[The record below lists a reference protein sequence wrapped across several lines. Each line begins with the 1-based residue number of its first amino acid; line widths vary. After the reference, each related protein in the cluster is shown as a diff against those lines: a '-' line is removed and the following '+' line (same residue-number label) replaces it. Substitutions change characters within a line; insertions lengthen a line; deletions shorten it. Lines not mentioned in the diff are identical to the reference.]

1 MSYKILGYLL
11 FWSLF
16 GKESGVPRSWDILRG
31 GISGTHSPESP
42 ASLVSVITTD
52 ATVGGKKLSASSSAG
67 EVSITASG
75 ARWKK
80 CLSSLH
86 LPSCCSNRS

>member
-1 MSYKILGYLL
+1 MTYKILGYWL

-31 GISGTHSPESP
+31 WISGTHSPESP

-52 ATVGGKKLSASSSAG
+52 ATVRGKKLSASLKC
-67 EVSITASG
+67 
-75 ARWKK
+75 WKSFHNSFW
-80 CLSSLH
+80 CSMEETSLQS
-86 LPSCCSNRS
+86 PSPQLLL